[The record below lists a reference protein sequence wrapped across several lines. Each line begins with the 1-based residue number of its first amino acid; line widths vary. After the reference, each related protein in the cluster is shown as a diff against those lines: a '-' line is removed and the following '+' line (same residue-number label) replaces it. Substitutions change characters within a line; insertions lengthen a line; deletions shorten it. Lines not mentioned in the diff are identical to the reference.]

1 MQRRLHALPLSLR
14 SHSENCADSN
24 HRVGERHSYHLPE
37 SREGEAV
44 GSSVGT
50 EASRGWLSCNTENVN
65 ARMLNEGSHK
75 GWLAEVDEQIVGFTM
90 GDRTNGEMWV
100 IAVLKALEGREIGR
114 ALMNRVEEWLSDCGW
129 DEIWLTPDVDETL
142 HAVGFYRHLR
152 WEDWKFEAGDRF
164 MRKQMTGTQTF

>member
-1 MQRRLHALPLSLR
+1 
-14 SHSENCADSN
+14 
-24 HRVGERHSYHLPE
+24 
-37 SREGEAV
+37 
-44 GSSVGT
+44 
-50 EASRGWLSCNTENVN
+50 
-65 ARMLNEGSHK
+65 MLNEGSHK